1 MSTSLER
8 REALKDNEILW
19 YERMLE
25 IREFEKRTNEL
36 FASGEIRG
44 TTHLCVGQE
53 ALAVGLATVLEPE
66 DVIAATYRSHGIAL
80 AFGLTS
86 HSTMAEIMGKATGC
100 AGGVGGSMHM
110 CDKSIGLLPTSAI
123 IGGGMPVAAGAA
135 LAFQIQNKPQVA
147 VAFFGDAATNIGA
160 FHESLNLAAIW
171 KLPVVFVIDN
181 NVYGEYSRINLT
193 TPIEDLHLRA
203 ASYDMPSIKVDGMDI
218 YAVQEAMTQ
227 AVDRARRGE
236 GPTLVEAK
244 TYRFSGHSRADQAL
258 YRPAGELEMWQKKD
272 PILLTEQALTKKGLL
287 SEAKILDMK
296 AAMVEFIDQAIN
308 QARLDPEPGLEQM
321 FENIYT
327 AAKASNV

>member
-1 MSTSLER
+1 M
-8 REALKDNEILW
+8 
-19 YERMLE
+19 
-25 IREFEKRTNEL
+25 
-36 FASGEIRG
+36 
-44 TTHLCVGQE
+44 
-53 ALAVGLATVLEPE
+53 
-66 DVIAATYRSHGIAL
+66 
-80 AFGLTS
+80 
-86 HSTMAEIMGKATGC
+86 
-100 AGGVGGSMHM
+100 
-110 CDKSIGLLPTSAI
+110 
-123 IGGGMPVAAGAA
+123 
-135 LAFQIQNKPQVA
+135 
-147 VAFFGDAATNIGA
+147 
-160 FHESLNLAAIW
+160 
-171 KLPVVFVIDN
+171 IDN

-327 AAKASNV
+327 AAKASNA